1 MAAQDGNIVEVKK
14 AIETENIHVDAKT
27 TVSNVIVITVQQ
39 NSQDLME
46 TLIIQLLLVVLLLT
60 LLRVGA

>member
-39 NSQDLME
+39 NSQNLME

>member
-1 MAAQDGNIVEVKK
+1 MAAQDGNIVKVKK

-46 TLIIQLLLVVLLLT
+46 TLII
-60 LLRVGA
+60 